1 MRVPMRILLLASGV
15 LLAGC
20 ATNQGATA
28 TAAECGPEVE
38 RLNAQLAAEV
48 AERQRLTRVATRR
61 EEALRRQLDAM
72 KSIERGI
79 LEREDRVRSESR

>member
-1 MRVPMRILLLASGV
+1 MRVLLLAIAV

-20 ATNQGATA
+20 ATNPGAA
-28 TAAECGPEVE
+28 SSAAACGPEVE
-38 RLNAQLAAEV
+38 RLNALLAAEV
-48 AERQRLTRVATRR
+48 AERQRVARVATRR